1 MTSKREAALVQAVKV
16 AECALLACRT
26 CADPNCKQVQ
36 DEYISVA
43 TEAIHAALALKS
55 GSQG

>member
-1 MTSKREAALVQAVKV
+1 MTTKREAALVQALKV
-16 AECALLACRT
+16 AECALLECRT

-55 GSQG
+55 GSKG